1 MKNLL
6 KDFFFKNIFSK
17 KKSNKKKVF
26 KLFFF
31 KRNFLF
37 SFVLFFSII
46 LSCQVFANEVL
57 IDEIYFVVN
66 NRVIT
71 KSDFDKEEASQKK
84 VLEND
89 PSGNLKDKITRELIL
104 SNMVIFSMV
113 ENELSL
119 KNFSVTPEDVTN
131 AIKQIMYKNNIQ
143 SIEIFKTVLEKQMP
157 FEQFYQ
163 QQKKGLVMQKFMQ
176 LALQNSPAKNEPNSS
191 EVNEFYRQNKELFR
205 IKSKIYKLKKI
216 SLNVPANAKFSEK
229 VGIEK
234 KINSIK
240 EEIDTQKIS
249 FEKGVLKY
257 SQDPNS
263 KLSLGDIGWILQED
277 PRWKTLNSQLKDLS
291 IDEVSNPISM
301 NNETAIYKI
310 LATKQNGFLSLTE
323 VENKIKVILQQQQQ
337 QKIISSEIAK
347 LIKSSYIAKKTKKFP
362 KLTF

>member
-1 MKNLL
+1 MRNLL
-6 KDFFFKNIFSK
+6 KDFFLKMIFFIKSLNKEKIFKCFLF
-17 KKSNKKKVF
+17 KKS
-26 KLFFF
+26 
-31 KRNFLF
+31 FLL
-37 SFVLFFSII
+37 SFILFFSIV
-46 LSCQVFANEVL
+46 LSQSVYSNEIL

-84 VLEND
+84 ALEND
-89 PSGNLKDKITRELIL
+89 PSGNFKDKITGELIL
-104 SNMVIFSMV
+104 SNMVIFSIV

-131 AIKQIMYKNNIQ
+131 AIKQIMYKNNIE
-143 SIEIFKTVLEKQMP
+143 SIETFKSVLEKQMP

-176 LALQNSPAKNEPNSS
+176 LALQNSPAKSEPNSS
-191 EVNEFYRQNKELFR
+191 EVNEFYRENKELFR

-240 EEIDTQKIS
+240 QEIDSQKIS
-249 FEKGVLKY
+249 FEKAVLKY

-277 PRWKTLNSQLKDLS
+277 PRWRTLNGQLKNLF
-291 IDEVSNPISM
+291 VGKVTNPISI
-301 NNETAIYKI
+301 NNQIAIYKI
-310 LATKQNGFLSLTE
+310 LATKQSGYLSLKE
-323 VENKIKVILQQQQQ
+323 VENKIKAILQQQQQ
-337 QKIISSEIAK
+337 QKTISDEIAK